1 MAIHD
6 LTNSTVVVDLL
17 YPDDDPT
24 ATNWTDGVYDGKPFE
39 RGAIFLLAEIRQLL
53 IQLVNK

>member
-24 ATNWTDGVYDGKPFE
+24 ATNWTEGDYDGKPLV
-39 RGAIFLLAEIRQLL
+39 RRAIFLLAEIRQLL